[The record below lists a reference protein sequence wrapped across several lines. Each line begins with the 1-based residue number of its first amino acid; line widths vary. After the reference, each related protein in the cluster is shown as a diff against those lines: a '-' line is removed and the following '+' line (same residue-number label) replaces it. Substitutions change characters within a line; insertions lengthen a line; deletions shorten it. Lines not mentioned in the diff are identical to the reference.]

1 MPMPFTLYHLGPGL
15 LFGLFLFRYIDFPT
29 FLVANIIV
37 DIEPFLVLTFN
48 LQYPLHGFFHSYLGG
63 TFVALILVAIMSKTG
78 NSLSPLI
85 SVLKLEQKLSFNS
98 IISASLIGVYLH
110 IFLDSFLYTDIKP
123 VYPFDYNPLLSQ
135 NMFIGSEIY
144 LFCTLTFIGGGVI
157 YVIKQ
162 VSQRRISRSERI

>member
-1 MPMPFTLYHLGPGL
+1 MPFTLYHLGPGL